1 MIISTCEDQIIQ
13 LPMPTQ
19 EYYYI
24 GFHSS
29 CASADE
35 KYANYEAGEAA
46 GAVNSLRESC
56 SSDDTES

>member
-1 MIISTCEDQIIQ
+1 
-13 LPMPTQ
+13 MPTQ